1 MLRPCLRNLKARQI
15 CTHLN
20 SEAPRNAEQLQ
31 LPSAVDIDCIV
42 SRGTKNRYGMNSVQ
56 TLIPFGHAELRSN
69 HALNNECARHSKAL

>member
-20 SEAPRNAEQLQ
+20 SEAPKNAEQLQ

-42 SRGTKNRYGMNSVQ
+42 RRGTKNSVQ